1 MNEFVIDA
9 SSFILWSEV
18 SFMEI
23 IINKK
28 LFLIILT
35 KDVVN
40 ELKDEKSIFYLNE
53 GIKNGVIR
61 IVEVSDNEKE
71 DIAYVIKTKL
81 GIGEVSCIAF
91 CMKERKIFITDDI
104 KAKKRAEK
112 INIKTFDTIEFIKEF
127 IKDEDLLKIIR
138 EKFKAAYPKRFEE
151 L

>member
-9 SSFILWSEV
+9 SSFILWSKV

-81 GIGEVSCIAF
+81 GIGEVSCITF
-91 CMKERKIFITDDI
+91 CMKERKIFVTDDI

-127 IKDEDLLKIIR
+127 IKDKDLLKIIR
-138 EKFKAAYPKRFEE
+138 EKFKTAYPKRFEE